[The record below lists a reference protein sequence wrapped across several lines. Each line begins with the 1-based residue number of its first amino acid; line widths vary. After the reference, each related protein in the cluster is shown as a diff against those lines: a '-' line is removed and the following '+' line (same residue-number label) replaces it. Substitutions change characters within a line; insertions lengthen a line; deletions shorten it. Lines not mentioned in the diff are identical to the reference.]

1 MFRLRV
7 FFESEGPLGVLIER
21 VDHLLVRLC
30 EAMWQLNLSVQQGEV
45 LLLLAQGL
53 RHESI
58 AERMGIAVNTV
69 VYHIRQLYSK
79 LGAHTRAEAVACVL
93 AAGEANVTV

>member
-1 MFRLRV
+1 MFRLRA

-30 EAMWQLNLSVQQGEV
+30 EAMWRLDLSVQQGEA

-53 RHESI
+53 NHENI
-58 AERMGIAVNTV
+58 AERMGIALNTA

-79 LGAHTRAEAVACVL
+79 LDVHTRDEAIACVL
-93 AAGEANVTV
+93 AAGETNATG

>member
-1 MFRLRV
+1 
-7 FFESEGPLGVLIER
+7 VLIER

-30 EAMWQLNLSVQQGEV
+30 EAMWRLDLSVQQGEV

-53 RHESI
+53 NHERI
-58 AERMGIAVNTV
+58 AERMGIAFNTA

-79 LGAHTRAEAVACVL
+79 LDAHTRDEAIACVL
-93 AAGEANVTV
+93 AAGETNAAR